1 MGDFRKKYLVY
12 RLISREKILS
22 WRLMLEK
29 NLTPLY
35 VRKKNSFKI
44 GLGRNLF
51 TPTKS
56 HIPPPS
62 KVKWSVPYNLKVFTR
77 LGGA

>member
-1 MGDFRKKYLVY
+1 MGDFRKKYRVY

-35 VRKKNSFKI
+35 VRKNK
-44 GLGRNLF
+44 LF
-51 TPTKS
+51 HDRFGKTFFYTNQIT
-56 HIPPPS
+56 HIPFLP
-62 KVKWSVPYNLKVFTR
+62 LKSQMVG
-77 LGGA
+77 LLEPKGLY